1 LNFFDYVGK
10 FLSTKTDA
18 SYERIISGLGGGF
31 KFVISLI
38 KEIKELTKV
47 SGSGFPTSMLVNT
60 LEYLYQTIKQMQPG
74 SLSDSD
80 QMSFMIDA
88 NLNEA
93 RTFLLSIIED
103 STSVQRA
110 VELSVKMIFL
120 LGLARSSIEDF
131 LIVINLLDNENLKVD
146 LREEI
151 QLLKVESGKTATTSS
166 TESHSEESYSFL
178 EERKIIKE

>member
-1 LNFFDYVGK
+1 
-10 FLSTKTDA
+10 
-18 SYERIISGLGGGF
+18 
-31 KFVISLI
+31 
-38 KEIKELTKV
+38 
-47 SGSGFPTSMLVNT
+47 
-60 LEYLYQTIKQMQPG
+60 MQPG

-103 STSVQRA
+103 TTSVQRA
-110 VELSVKMIFL
+110 IELSVKMIFL

-166 TESHSEESYSFL
+166 TESHSEENYSFL